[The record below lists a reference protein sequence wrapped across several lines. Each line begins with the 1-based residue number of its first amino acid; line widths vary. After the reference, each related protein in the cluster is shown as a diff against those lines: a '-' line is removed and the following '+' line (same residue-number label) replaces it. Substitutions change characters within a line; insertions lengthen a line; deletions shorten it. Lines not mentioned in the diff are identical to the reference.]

1 MCQGNYHC
9 ADNYSLFV
17 FSSSEPTVLQRIVRE
32 NVESAKKH
40 SSFQLLL
47 FRKRHRVNFWR
58 RRKEKLLAH
67 RHTHARAHTHTRAKG
82 RREYDRRTWKWTS
95 LDVSKRNEESEKKR
109 ETRRRGLGVIE
120 KSISPSRE
128 HKFLFLLCTYF
139 VSTRR
144 ERERERGGKVIR
156 NRWLRSEMMVRMSR
170 IDNFVALRRKDNRDR
185 SIRP

>member
-67 RHTHARAHTHTRAKG
+67 RHTHARAHTHGRKVVANTIEGRGSERLWTCLSETKRA
-82 RREYDRRTWKWTS
+82 R
-95 LDVSKRNEESEKKR
+95 KR
-109 ETRRRGLGVIE
+109 ERRGDEDWVW
-120 KSISPSRE
+120 SR
-128 HKFLFLLCTYF
+128 KVYPPQASTNSFSYF
-139 VSTRR
+139 VLTLCRHA
-144 ERERERGGKVIR
+144 EREREGGKVIR